1 MSQTTTAPAGNIF
14 DRLTD
19 ALIDP
24 RRARRS
30 LLLLMIGYAVVWTA
44 YAIVSRSAQ
53 DTVSD
58 MAEMLI
64 WTQHLEWGYPK
75 HPPLPAYILR
85 LWFSVFPV
93 ADWAY
98 LLLAILTVTV
108 GLYLAY
114 ELAGEWLAGENRV
127 AAVLMLSLVPFYN
140 FQGMKFDQNSL
151 LIPLWTLAMWGLVR
165 SLKTNSVGWAILC
178 GAAAAAACLVKYW
191 SAFLLLAMGLA
202 VLCDENR
209 WRYLRSPAPWAAVAV
224 FIVLFAPHAVWL
236 VQNDFPPLRW
246 AGGKRRTPVSVGHWL
261 YEAGDYVFG
270 TLAYAIGALAL
281 LAACAKPSLA
291 ALRDVCFPPLRD
303 NARRRAA
310 ILFYVPILAPIP
322 VAAVTKTLLIS
333 LWNAPGYTML
343 PVMLMSSRL
352 VALTREGLRAMVMV
366 AVIFPLLVLAAAP
379 VVAWGKL
386 TYGTENEGLYARL
399 AADAGLRAWR
409 ETTREPLRIM
419 AGPFG
424 LISTAAMYVPDRP
437 TTFADF
443 SPYLSPQVTPER
455 IAREG
460 AVLMSPS
467 SDRYFMRQLDRHS
480 AGHPNVRKF
489 EVTLVRRWLG
499 FESAPRKF
507 TIAILPPAE
516 RP

>member
-24 RRARRS
+24 RRARHTF
-30 LLLLMIGYAVVWTA
+30 LLLMIGYVAVWTA
-44 YAIVSRSAQ
+44 YAIISRSAQ
-53 DTVSD
+53 DTVAD
-58 MAEMLI
+58 MAEMLV
-64 WTQHLEWGYPK
+64 WAQNLELGYPK
-75 HPPLPAYILR
+75 HPPLPAAILW
-85 LWFSVFPV
+85 LWFSVFPIS
-93 ADWAY
+93 DWAY

-114 ELAGEWLAGENRV
+114 ELAGEWLTGEKR
-127 AAVLMLSLVPFYN
+127 AAVVLMLSFVPFYN
-140 FQGMKFDQNSL
+140 FLGTKFDQNSL
-151 LIPLWTLAMWGLVR
+151 LIPLWTLSMWGLVR
-165 SLKTNSVGWAILC
+165 SLKTNGIGWAILC

-191 SAFLLLAMGLA
+191 SAFLLLAMGIA

-224 FIVLFAPHAVWL
+224 FILLFAPHAVWL

-246 AGGKRRTPVSVGHWL
+246 AGGERRTPHSVGHWFFEL
-261 YEAGDYVFG
+261 SKYLFG
-270 TLAYAIGALAL
+270 TFAYSVGALAL
-281 LAACAKPSLA
+281 YAACARPSIA
-291 ALRDVCFPPLRD
+291 ALRDVCLPPARD
-303 NARRRAA
+303 NARRRAS

-322 VAAVTKTLLIS
+322 IAAATKTLLIS
-333 LWNAPGYTML
+333 LWNAPAYTML
-343 PVMLMSSRL
+343 PVMLLSSRL
-352 VALTREGLRAMVMV
+352 VVMTRERLRAMTMV

-386 TYGTENEGLYARL
+386 TYGTENDGLYARL
-399 AADAGLRAWR
+399 SADAGLRAWR
-409 ETTREPLRIM
+409 ETTREPLKIM

-443 SPYLSPQVTPER
+443 SEYLSPQITPER

-460 AVLMSPS
+460 AVIITPS
-467 SDRYFMRQLDRHS
+467 DIRYFMRLIDKYSSEYPQM
-480 AGHPNVRKF
+480 RKF
-489 EVTLVRRWLG
+489 EVTLTRRWLG

-507 TIAILPPAE
+507 TIAIIPPAQ